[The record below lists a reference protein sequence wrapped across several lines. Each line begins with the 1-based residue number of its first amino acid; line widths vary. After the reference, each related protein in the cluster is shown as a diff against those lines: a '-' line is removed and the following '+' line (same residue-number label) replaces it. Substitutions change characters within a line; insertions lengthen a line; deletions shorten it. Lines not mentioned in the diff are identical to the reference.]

1 MEGGLDFSQE
11 TSLLL
16 PFLAIP
22 WLSMLFSWLFSAECG
37 ETRVHQSASPLILEA
52 SVAYRLLQGSSAN
65 DSVSLSR
72 IVIDGL

>member
-22 WLSMLFSWLFSAECG
+22 WLSMLFSWLFSAGCG
-37 ETRVHQSASPLILEA
+37 GIASLLILEA
-52 SVAYRLLQGSSAN
+52 SVAYRLLQGPSAN